1 MLNMEKIKMKHEIE
15 IPDLPEGW
23 EPVAYRIPKAG
34 EYYFESQGV
43 KLAQINFENLWLV
56 VRKKQPRRIV
66 LEEAEEGTD
75 NSHHNHTIYVKGI
88 TIDIYSN
95 KLWKI
100 VEDNKCAE

>member
-1 MLNMEKIKMKHEIE
+1 MKHEIE
-15 IPDLPEGW
+15 IPDLPDGW

-34 EYYFESQGV
+34 ECYFGSQGV
-43 KLAQINFENLWLV
+43 KLALKDFENLWLV

-66 LEEAEEGTD
+66 LEEIGECTD
-75 NSHHNHTIYVKGI
+75 NSHNHTIYVKGI

>member
-1 MLNMEKIKMKHEIE
+1 MKHEIE

-23 EPVAYRIPKAG
+23 EAVAYRVPEEG
-34 EYYFESQGV
+34 EYYFSRHG
-43 KLAQINFENLWLV
+43 FEQATDEWPDRPAAII

-66 LEEAEEGTD
+66 LEETEEDTD
-75 NSHHNHTIYVKGI
+75 NSHNHTIYVKGI